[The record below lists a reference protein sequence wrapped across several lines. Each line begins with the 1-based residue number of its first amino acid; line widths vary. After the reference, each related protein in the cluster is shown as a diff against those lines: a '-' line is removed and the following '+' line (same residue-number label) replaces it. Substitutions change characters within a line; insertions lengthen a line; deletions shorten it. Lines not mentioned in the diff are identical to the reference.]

1 MVGRWV
7 CMGSVRHLTRYNVSH
22 PGDDKAAW
30 VSARGKPETHP
41 VRHAYVNA
49 NGQRE
54 YMVGS
59 LSQRR

>member
-1 MVGRWV
+1 
-7 CMGSVRHLTRYNVSH
+7 MGSVRHLTRYNVSH